1 MMVFPPQE
9 AAAPQTLEGLN
20 DIVVPDPVSLMPQT
34 VGWIILGAIVVAVLV
49 TFTVLAWARYRRNA
63 YRREALALVESTP
76 LAALPALVKR
86 VALAVAPRT
95 DVASLTDDAW
105 LAFLDRTY
113 GGTGFSSGPGRPLA
127 SLSFDPAVPDQRES
141 EDLRQLVA
149 LWIRNHRV

>member
-1 MMVFPPQE
+1 MMAFPPQE

-34 VGWIILGAIVVAVLV
+34 AGWIILGAIVVAVLV

-86 VALAVAPRT
+86 VALAVALRT

-127 SLSFDPAVPDQRES
+127 SLSFDPAAPDQRES
-141 EDLRQLVA
+141 EDLRRLVA
-149 LWIRNHRV
+149 VWIRNHRV